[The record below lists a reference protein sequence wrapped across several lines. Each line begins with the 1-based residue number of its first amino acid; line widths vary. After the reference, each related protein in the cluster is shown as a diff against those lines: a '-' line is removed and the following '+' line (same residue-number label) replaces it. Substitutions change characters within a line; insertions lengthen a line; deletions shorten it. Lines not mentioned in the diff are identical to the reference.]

1 MKIDVQGWAAAQFA
15 IGAMY
20 SQGQGFLQDYKE
32 AVKWYTKAAEQG
44 QAPAQ
49 SGLGYAYA
57 TGEGVLQ
64 DNVRAHIWFNLAG
77 ANGYEGGSKNRD
89 MIVEDMTSDQ
99 VTEAQR
105 MAREMVEA
113 NPKLMGE

>member
-1 MKIDVQGWAAAQFA
+1 
-15 IGAMY
+15 MY
-20 SQGQGFLQDYKE
+20 SHGNGVLQDYKE
-32 AVKWYTKAAEQG
+32 AVKCYTKAAEQG

-99 VTEAQR
+99 VAEAQR